1 MLVFKFMKQKLL
13 NIKQQL
19 FFKNQQNKNISRKLG
34 QTFGTIE
41 KPLMNEI
48 SWRKI

>member
-1 MLVFKFMKQKLL
+1 MKKELL
-13 NIKQQL
+13 NIKQP
-19 FFKNQQNKNISRKLG
+19 FFLNQQNKNISRKLG
-34 QTFGTIE
+34 QTFGTIR